1 MGFAGFW
8 DNVTKST
15 ERPVRLCNSPP
26 GNGAMDF
33 DLPIISGE
41 ANPEFADAASCAQWL
56 HALPLIN
63 VGPSHGRLLGQ
74 LEELNC
80 FAMPVGERMK
90 VLELLREPVVF
101 VQNEHAKKF
110 SAKAVPLST
119 QEREIFTNVLAL
131 WDAFAYGWEH
141 CLQALAGASGPPG
154 EAALACQRALW
165 SLSQKFAEH
174 FKAYQSIAPHEWKR
188 LHRLYA
194 FAEGAGV
201 AQHAVSPASAEHGSQ
216 TTCAQTYAHTLLA
229 ELANPNQQTPRQ
241 QVLVSRWLMRWAR
254 KVSFGPHS
262 TPSTGTPALSVDLE
276 AESGASRTLNQ
287 GERMRVLQMDDL
299 QKSLRS
305 RIARLR
311 AGESPEA
318 LGLGADVPA
327 PLAEQMLL
335 VLHQQWCEDRAAR
348 QCVRRATAG
357 EAELCAGLAALHYHL
372 TGQAFRQPVQAKEL
386 SQRQREEI
394 ATFGRVSS
402 REDDNYVAVQVAA
415 LERWIVCDESVTGF
429 RLQRPAGAA
438 QGRYSHRQLI
448 AVRPSDAKVFIACT
462 VHWLTVSTE
471 DALCMGTRLI
481 PGVPRAAAVRPTG
494 INALSEKFVPA
505 ICMPAMPALKIPET
519 LLLPAGWYR
528 PKRVIELYLDASQ
541 AVLLTSLLERGSNF
555 DRCTFEPAR

>member
-1 MGFAGFW
+1 
-8 DNVTKST
+8 
-15 ERPVRLCNSPP
+15 
-26 GNGAMDF
+26 MDF
-33 DLPIISGE
+33 DLPIINGE
-41 ANPEFADAASCAQWL
+41 ADPEFADAASCAQWL
-56 HALPLIN
+56 HTLPLIN

-90 VLELLREPVVF
+90 VLELLREPVLF

-110 SAKAVPLST
+110 TAKAVPLST

-131 WDAFAYGWEH
+131 WDALAYGWEH
-141 CLQALAGASGPPG
+141 CLKAFASAPGGAAES
-154 EAALACQRALW
+154 ALACQRALW
-165 SLSQKFAEH
+165 SVGQKFAEH

-194 FAEGAGV
+194 FAEVAGI
-201 AQHAVSPASAEHGSQ
+201 AQQLLSAPSAEDSRQ
-216 TTCAQTYAHTLLA
+216 TSCAQTYAQTLLA

-241 QVLVSRWLMRWAR
+241 QVLVSRWLARWAR
-254 KVSFGPHS
+254 KVSFGPQ
-262 TPSTGTPALSVDLE
+262 TAAGAEAAALSVDLE
-276 AESGASRTLNQ
+276 AEGGASRSAKQ
-287 GERMRVLQMDDL
+287 GDRVRVLRMDDL

-311 AGESPEA
+311 AGEAPDA
-318 LGLGADVPA
+318 MNLGSDVPVQ
-327 PLAEQMLL
+327 LAEQMLL

-348 QCVRRATAG
+348 QCVRRTTAG
-357 EAELCAGLAALHYHL
+357 DAELCAGLAALHYHL

-402 REDDNYVAVQVAA
+402 REEENYVAMHVAG
-415 LERWIVCDESVTGF
+415 LERWRLCDESMTGF
-429 RLQRPAGAA
+429 RLQRPAAAA
-438 QGRYSHRQLI
+438 QGRFSHRQLV

-462 VHWLTVSTE
+462 VHWLSVSTE

-505 ICMPAMPALKIPET
+505 ICMPAVPALKVPET

-528 PKRVIELYLDASQ
+528 PKRVIELYLEAAQ
-541 AVLLTSLLERGSNF
+541 PVLLTAVLERGSNF
-555 DRCTFEPAR
+555 DRCSFEPSR